1 MPKYDNFSREEL
13 IELLQKQ
20 DKELARKK
28 YGLVWDSEKEPEQV
42 VLDCAKKLPILKN
55 IAEKDIKTNDDDY
68 NIMIEG
74 DNYHALQVLNYTH
87 KGKIDIIYID
97 PPYNTGEK
105 DFKYNDK
112 FVDKEDGYRHSKWL
126 NFMEKR
132 LDLAK
137 DLLSE
142 TGVIFISIDENE
154 ETNLSLLMNKIYG
167 EKNFIE
173 KIIWNKR
180 IPKNDKG
187 IGNIH
192 EYILLYVKNKEVL
205 KHKFIMN
212 KEGLDDIYEFMKK
225 CKRSNKSIK
234 DTENALKVFYK
245 KNSYDRGITL
255 YCQVDEN
262 YRPWGKINVSWPND
276 DVGPRYEIYHPL
288 TNKPVKIPV
297 NGWRYKKESFFDL
310 MGYDE
315 EKRKYNNKKVLWD
328 GSVICNKVWFAKD
341 ENTQPSTIKYLDE
354 VESFLLRSIISL
366 KSSGGTELNEI
377 VPHNK
382 FKHPKTFHLINI
394 LLNSIDKKNALV
406 LDFFAGSGTTG
417 HAVLEQNKQDNG
429 NRKFIICTNNEG
441 NIATEVCYPRVQK
454 VIQGYNKN
462 GNEEFIEGLGG
473 NLKYFKTDFVVNS
486 KNKTQTKINLAK
498 QCSEMLCLKTGI
510 YNLLDEEN
518 PCFKLFDNNKHNK
531 FLCVYFDFFGNNIQ
545 EFIHKI
551 QILNGEKFVF
561 MFSLDENVDKSL
573 FEGIENIKIE
583 PIPQKILDV
592 YKKIA
597 KEHIKGDNHD

>member
-1 MPKYDNFSREEL
+1 MAKYDNFSREEL
-13 IELLQKQ
+13 IELLEKQ

-42 VLDCAKKLPILKN
+42 VLDCTKKLPILKN
-55 IAEKDIKTNDDDY
+55 ITEKDIKTNDDDY

-87 KGKIDIIYID
+87 KGKVDVIYID
-97 PPYNTGEK
+97 PPYNTGNKEGQ
-105 DFKYNDK
+105 FVYNDK

-132 LDLAK
+132 LELAK
-137 DLLSE
+137 NLLTE
-142 TGVIFISIDENE
+142 QGLIFISIDDNE
-154 ETNLSLLMNKIYG
+154 QANLKLLCNKIFG
-167 EKNFIE
+167 ESNFINQFIWKRNSSGKTEKNKFTV
-173 KIIWNKR
+173 NS
-180 IPKNDKG
+180 
-187 IGNIH
+187 
-192 EYILLYVKNKEVL
+192 EYLLLYSNTNSYHLNDAYKPLADATRALYK
-205 KHKFIMN
+205 
-212 KEGLDDIYEFMKK
+212 LDDNDGRGKYRLYPLQKPAAPGPETTYDYVDNTGKVWK
-225 CKRSNKSIK
+225 CPAKGWRIK
-234 DTENALKVFYK
+234 YSKLKELENDNRL
-245 KNSYDRGITL
+245 
-255 YCQVDEN
+255 C
-262 YRPWGKINVSWPND
+262 
-276 DVGPRYEIYHPL
+276 L
-288 TNKPVKIPV
+288 TNKTLSEKAYWNERDSDGKRIDTLWNDLPE
-297 NGWRYKKESFFDL
+297 NSFASKELTEVIGKNAIF
-310 MGYDE
+310 
-315 EKRKYNNKKVLWD
+315 NNPKPTKL
-328 GSVICNKVWFAKD
+328 IARC
-341 ENTQPSTIKYLDE
+341 LD
-354 VESFLLRSIISL
+354 
-366 KSSGGTELNEI
+366 I
-377 VPHNK
+377 V
-382 FKHPKTFHLINI
+382 
-394 LLNSIDKKNALV
+394 DKNALV

-417 HAVLEQNKQDNG
+417 QAVLDLNKQDGG
-429 NRKFIICTNNEG
+429 NRRFIICTNNEG
-441 NIATEVCYPRVQK
+441 NIASEVCYPRIQK

-551 QILNGEKFVF
+551 KTLNGEKFVF
-561 MFSLDENVDKSL
+561 MFSLDENVDRSL

>member
-42 VLDCAKKLPILKN
+42 VLECAKKLPILKN
-55 IAEKDIKTNDDDY
+55 ITEKDIKTSDDDY
-68 NIMIEG
+68 NIMMEG

-87 KGKIDIIYID
+87 KGKIDVIYID

-105 DFKYNDK
+105 DFIYNDK
-112 FVDKEDGYRHSKWL
+112 YVDKEDGYRHSKWL

-137 DLLSE
+137 ELLSD

-154 ETNLSLLMNKIYG
+154 EANLKLLCNKIFNNNCVG
-167 EKNFIE
+167 TFIWRKKQGGGQADDYFVTE
-173 KIIWNKR
+173 
-180 IPKNDKG
+180 
-187 IGNIH
+187 H
-192 EYILLYVKNKEVL
+192 EYILVYCKNKRFFKWIDDETDL
-205 KHKFIMN
+205 KEEDFKYSDEKGKYKLVKLEKWGNTSRREDRPTMYYPIKQPNGKKYYPIAPDGNDGRWRIGKSRMEDIYKYGLIEWKEN
-212 KEGLDDIYEFMKK
+212 KKGAMTPYEKIYWSEDDIKVIKE
-225 CKRSNKSIK
+225 RSILFDLAFTSDGTN
-234 DTENALKVFYK
+234 T
-245 KNSYDRGITL
+245 
-255 YCQVDEN
+255 
-262 YRPWGKINVSWPND
+262 
-276 DVGPRYEIYHPL
+276 L
-288 TNKPVKIPV
+288 TNIF
-297 NGWRYKKESFFDL
+297 GKKDVFKNPKSEIL
-310 MGYDE
+310 V
-315 EKRKYNNKKVLWD
+315 YNLISHAGTTD
-328 GSVICNKVWFAKD
+328 
-341 ENTQPSTIKYLDE
+341 ST
-354 VESFLLRSIISL
+354 
-366 KSSGGTELNEI
+366 
-377 VPHNK
+377 
-382 FKHPKTFHLINI
+382 
-394 LLNSIDKKNALV
+394 V

-417 HAVLEQNKQDNG
+417 HAVLELNRQDGG
-429 NRKFIICTNNEG
+429 NRRFILCTNNEG
-441 NIATEVCYPRVQK
+441 NIASEVCYPRIQK

-551 QILNGEKFVF
+551 KTLNGEKFVF
-561 MFSLDENVDKSL
+561 MFSLDENVDRSL